1 MIRQKPVEPRK
12 EWGFALTGNA
22 SGPSPWSLAAIG
34 AIAGLA
40 WAAALRSYMWQIAT
54 DNEVTWLGTF
64 IAILLPGSV
73 AGALLGWAEAR
84 RRAGAVRRLR
94 WFALA
99 PFAFAVATFSLP
111 GQLTALFTTGLGG
124 GALGLPA
131 LVVLGGF
138 ALGKVGHPGVRI
150 ASGAVAVAGMAGIV
164 STVPI
169 VGGEHLALGTPRGL
183 WAAILVATLMI
194 VGAIAATIPFRLAPA
209 NER

>member
-1 MIRQKPVEPRK
+1 M
-12 EWGFALTGNA
+12 L
-22 SGPSPWSLAAIG
+22 G

-54 DNEVTWLGTF
+54 TNEVTWLGTF
-64 IAILLPGSV
+64 IAILLPGAV

-84 RRAGAVRRLR
+84 RRAGAFTRLR

-99 PFAFAVATFSLP
+99 PFTFAVATFSLP
-111 GQLTALFTTGLGG
+111 GQITALFTNGLGG
-124 GALGLPA
+124 GAIGVPA
-131 LVVLGGF
+131 IVVIGGF
-138 ALGKVGHPGVRI
+138 ALGTVGPKWLRIVAGAI
-150 ASGAVAVAGMAGIV
+150 ASAGIAGIV

-169 VGGEHLALGTPRGL
+169 VGGDQLALDTPRGL

-194 VGAIAATIPFRLAPA
+194 VGAVAATIPFRPVPG